1 MENHEASASRKSTFD
16 SLANTKDIYVP
27 SKETAKNSYVDDYNK
42 LYDYSIKENEKFW
55 DETANQLDWF
65 RRWDKVLDS
74 SNPPFYKWFT
84 GGKTNIV
91 HNALDRHIATFR
103 KNKLA
108 IIWEG
113 EDGSERLYT
122 YFSLYKEVNKFANV
136 LKSFG
141 IKKGDTVTIYLPNIP
156 EIAISML
163 ACAKIGAVHSV
174 VYAGFS
180 ALALKDRILD
190 AQSKLLITSDGAFRG
205 GKVIELK
212 KIADEAVTKAPVV
225 QTVIVV
231 KRTGKDVF
239 MDTSRDF
246 YYDELMKLPIANP
259 YLKTEE
265 LDSEDPL
272 FILYTSG
279 TTGKPKGILHVHGG
293 YSVGT
298 YITSKYVFNI
308 KDNDTYWCA
317 ADPGWITGH
326 SYIIYG
332 PLING
337 ATTLMVEGS
346 PYYPYPDRWWR
357 IVEKHGVNIFYTSP
371 TAVRGVMRF
380 GENWPNR
387 HNLSS
392 LKILGSVGEPI
403 NPEVW
408 RWYYKH
414 IGKERCP
421 IMDTWWQTESGMFL
435 ITPVPT
441 MSLKPGSCGKPF
453 FGIDAD
459 IFDEN
464 GKSVKA
470 GKGGYLVV
478 KKPWPAMMRTIYK
491 DENRYKETYF
501 SKFEGAYL
509 AGDTAKRDEDGYF
522 YVMGRI
528 DDVIKV
534 SGYRLG
540 TAEIESAIIT
550 HESVAESA
558 VIGKQHDVK
567 GNAIKAFIVLKPN
580 IEKSDALADD
590 IKANVGK
597 TLGPIA
603 KPDEIE
609 FVDSLPKTRSG
620 KIMRRVL
627 KAREMGIDEGDLSTI
642 EED

>member
-1 MENHEASASRKSTFD
+1 METFS
-16 SLANTKDIYVP
+16 SLAHEKEVYSP
-27 SKETAKNSYVDDYNK
+27 SNETIKNSYVEDYDK
-42 LYDYSIKENEKFW
+42 LYEYSIKENEKFW
-55 DETANQLDWF
+55 DEIAKQLDWF
-65 RRWDKVLDS
+65 KHYDKVLESD
-74 SNPPFYKWFT
+74 PPFYKWFI
-84 GGKTNIV
+84 GGRTNIV
-91 HNALDRHIATFR
+91 HNALDRHIQTFR

-113 EDGSERLYT
+113 EDGQARQYT
-122 YFSLYKEVNKFANV
+122 YFSLYREVNKFSNI
-136 LKSFG
+136 LRSFG
-141 IKKGDTVTIYLPNIP
+141 VKKGDRVTIYLPNIP
-156 EIAISML
+156 EIAICML

-180 ALALKDRILD
+180 ALALKDRIID
-190 AQSKLLITSDGAFRG
+190 AQSKILITADGAYRN

-212 KIADEAVTKAPVV
+212 KIADEALKGAAVV

-231 KRTGKDVF
+231 RRIGKGNS
-239 MDTSRDF
+239 MDESRDF
-246 YYDELMKLPIANP
+246 YYDGLMKLPLASP
-259 YLKTEE
+259 YAATEE
-265 LDSEDPL
+265 MDSEDPL

-308 KDNDTYWCA
+308 KDTDTYWCA

-337 ATTLMVEGS
+337 ATTVMVEGS
-346 PYYPYPDRWWR
+346 PYYPNPDRWWS
-357 IVEKHGVNIFYTSP
+357 IVEKYNVNIFYTSP
-371 TAVRGVMRF
+371 TAIRGVMRF
-380 GENWPNR
+380 GDGWPNR
-387 HNLSS
+387 HDLSS

-408 RWYYKH
+408 RWYHKH
-414 IGKERCP
+414 IGKGKCP

-435 ITPVPT
+435 IAPVPS
-441 MSLKPGSCGKPF
+441 MPLKPGSCGKPF
-453 FGIDAD
+453 FGVNAD
-459 IFDEN
+459 IFDEDGN
-464 GKSVKA
+464 PITEA
-470 GKGGYLVV
+470 DKGGYLVV
-478 KKPWPAMMRTIYK
+478 KNPWPAMMRTIYNDK
-491 DENRYKETYF
+491 NRYKETYF
-501 SKFEGAYL
+501 SKFKGVYL
-509 AGDTAKRDEDGYF
+509 AGDTAKRDKDGY
-522 YVMGRI
+522 YYIMGRI

-550 HESVAESA
+550 HEAVAESA
-558 VIGKQHDVK
+558 VIGKPHDVK
-567 GNAIKAFIVLKPN
+567 GNSIKAFVVLKSEFKNCN
-580 IEKSDALADD
+580 IFAED
-590 IKANVGK
+590 IRCKVAE

-603 KPDEIE
+603 KPDEVE

-627 KAREMGIDEGDLSTI
+627 KAKEMGLSEGDLSTI

>member
-1 MENHEASASRKSTFD
+1 MKKGEPLEAFE
-16 SLANTKDIYVP
+16 SLSHIQDVYKP
-27 SKETAKNSYVDDYNK
+27 SKEVVENSYVKDYDS
-42 LYDYSIKENEKFW
+42 LYEFSIKENQKFW
-55 DETANQLDWF
+55 DDVAKDLEWY
-65 RRWDKVLDS
+65 RHYDKVLYS
-74 SNPPFYKWFT
+74 EPPFYKWFT
-84 GGKTNIV
+84 GGKINIV
-91 HNALDRHIATFR
+91 HNALDRHVNSSR

-113 EDGSERLYT
+113 EDGTGRSYT
-122 YFSLYKEVNKFANV
+122 YLSLHKEVNRMANI

-156 EIAISML
+156 EIAVSML
-163 ACAKIGAVHSV
+163 ACAKIGAIHSV

-180 ALALKDRILD
+180 ATALKDRIMD
-190 AQSKLLITSDGAFRG
+190 AGSRLLITSDGGYRG
-205 GKVIELK
+205 GKIVELK
-212 KIADEAVTKAPVV
+212 KIADEALSGTPFVK
-225 QTVIVV
+225 TVIMVR
-231 KRTGKDVF
+231 RTGHDVPF
-239 MDTSRDF
+239 DESRDF
-246 YYDELMKLPIANP
+246 YYDELMNRPGIASTF
-259 YLKTEE
+259 KTEE
-265 LDSEDPL
+265 MDSEDPL

-293 YSVGT
+293 YAVGI

-308 KDNDTYWCA
+308 NDNDTYWCA

-337 ATTLMVEGS
+337 ATTVMVEGS
-346 PYYPYPDRWWR
+346 PYYPTCDRWWK
-357 IVEKHGVNIFYTSP
+357 IIEKHAVNIFYTSP
-371 TAVRGVMRF
+371 TAIRGIMRF
-380 GENWPNR
+380 GEELPNK
-387 HNLSS
+387 HDLSS

-435 ITPVPT
+435 ITPVPS
-441 MSLKPGSCGKPF
+441 MPLKPGSCGKPF
-453 FGIDAD
+453 PGIDAD
-459 IFDEN
+459 IFDEEGN
-464 GKSVKA
+464 PA
-470 GKGGYLVV
+470 PPEKGGYLVI
-478 KKPWPAMMRTIYK
+478 KNPWPSMMRTIYK
-491 DENRYKETYF
+491 DEKRYIETYF
-501 SKFEGAYL
+501 SKYKNAYL
-509 AGDTAKRDEDGYF
+509 AGDTAKKDKDGYF

-540 TAEIESAIIT
+540 TAEIESALIT
-550 HESVAESA
+550 HEAVAESA
-558 VIGKQHDVK
+558 VIGKPHKLK
-567 GNAIKAFIVLKPN
+567 GNSIKAFVVLKPGF
-580 IEKSDALADD
+580 EKSESLLEN
-590 IKANVGK
+590 IRENVGH

-627 KAREMGIDEGDLSTI
+627 KAREMGLSEGDLSTI

>member
-1 MENHEASASRKSTFD
+1 METFSSLINEKEVYAPSERTIKD
-16 SLANTKDIYVP
+16 SYIKDYD
-27 SKETAKNSYVDDYNK
+27 T

-55 DETANQLDWF
+55 DEIAKQLEWF
-65 RRWDKVLDS
+65 KPYDKVLE
-74 SNPPFYKWFT
+74 SNHPFYKWFI

-91 HNALDRHIATFR
+91 HNALDRHTKTFR

-122 YFSLYKEVNKFANV
+122 YFSLYKEVNKFSNV

-141 IKKGDTVTIYLPNIP
+141 VKKGDTVTIYLPNIP
-156 EIAISML
+156 EIVISML
-163 ACAKIGAVHSV
+163 ACAKIGAIHSV

-180 ALALKDRILD
+180 SMALKDRIMD
-190 AQSKLLITSDGAFRG
+190 AESKLLITADGAYRG
-205 GKVIELK
+205 GKIVELK
-212 KIADEAVTKAPVV
+212 KIADEAVIKSPVV

-231 KRTGKDVF
+231 KRTGHEVY

-259 YLKTEE
+259 YAKTEE
-265 LDSEDPL
+265 MDSEDPL

-298 YITSKYVFNI
+298 YITSKYVFNL
-308 KDNDTYWCA
+308 KDTDTYWCA

-337 ATTLMVEGS
+337 ATTVMAEGS
-346 PYYPYPDRWWR
+346 PYYPYPDRWWK
-357 IVEKHGVNIFYTSP
+357 IIEKYGVNIFYTSP
-371 TAVRGVMRF
+371 TAIRGIMRF
-380 GENWPNR
+380 GENWPNKR
-387 HNLSS
+387 NLSS

-414 IGKERCP
+414 IGKEKCP

-435 ITPVPT
+435 LTPVPS

-453 FGIDAD
+453 FGVDAD
-459 IFDEN
+459 IFDEKGN
-464 GKSVKA
+464 PVSEA
-470 GKGGYLVV
+470 NKGGYLVI
-478 KKPWPAMMRTIYK
+478 KNPWPSMMRTIFK

-501 SKFEGAYL
+501 SKFKKVYL

-558 VIGKQHDVK
+558 VIGKPHELK
-567 GNAIKAFIVLKPN
+567 GNAIKAFVVLRPEFK
-580 IEKSDALADD
+580 KSDALLDA
-590 IKANVGK
+590 IRMNVGK

-627 KAREMGIDEGDLSTI
+627 KAREMGMDEGDLSTI

>member
-1 MENHEASASRKSTFD
+1 MD
-16 SLANTKDIYVP
+16 SD
-27 SKETAKNSYVDDYNK
+27 
-42 LYDYSIKENEKFW
+42 
-55 DETANQLDWF
+55 
-65 RRWDKVLDS
+65 
-74 SNPPFYKWFT
+74 
-84 GGKTNIV
+84 
-91 HNALDRHIATFR
+91 
-103 KNKLA
+103 
-108 IIWEG
+108 
-113 EDGSERLYT
+113 
-122 YFSLYKEVNKFANV
+122 
-136 LKSFG
+136 
-141 IKKGDTVTIYLPNIP
+141 
-156 EIAISML
+156 
-163 ACAKIGAVHSV
+163 
-174 VYAGFS
+174 
-180 ALALKDRILD
+180 
-190 AQSKLLITSDGAFRG
+190 
-205 GKVIELK
+205 
-212 KIADEAVTKAPVV
+212 
-225 QTVIVV
+225 
-231 KRTGKDVF
+231 
-239 MDTSRDF
+239 
-246 YYDELMKLPIANP
+246 
-259 YLKTEE
+259 
-265 LDSEDPL
+265 DPL

-308 KDNDTYWCA
+308 RDTDTYWCA

-337 ATTLMVEGS
+337 ATTVMAEGS

-357 IVEKHGVNIFYTSP
+357 IIEKYGVNIFYTSP
-371 TAVRGVMRF
+371 TAIRGVMRF
-380 GENWPNR
+380 GENWPNKR
-387 HNLSS
+387 NLSS

-435 ITPVPT
+435 LTPVPS

-453 FGIDAD
+453 FGVDAD

-464 GKSVKA
+464 GNPVGEA
-470 GKGGYLVV
+470 NKGGYLVI
-478 KKPWPAMMRTIYK
+478 KKPWPSMMRTIYK

-501 SKFEGAYL
+501 SKFKGVYL

-558 VIGKQHDVK
+558 VIGKPHELK
-567 GNAIKAFIVLKPN
+567 GNSIKAFVVLRPEFKR
-580 IEKSDALADD
+580 SDALLED
-590 IKANVGK
+590 IRMNVGK

-620 KIMRRVL
+620 KL
-627 KAREMGIDEGDLSTI
+627 
-642 EED
+642 